1 MKNTAVSTVAL
12 PARLLRG
19 DRRPRVALVGRQRTG
34 KSSLFLVGRY
44 RDLLRKAESGEWRY
58 LQHHVELDTRV
69 WDAFTHLPI

>member
-34 KSSLFLVGRY
+34 KSSLFLV
-44 RDLLRKAESGEWRY
+44 ASSASP
-58 LQHHVELDTRV
+58 QHRRV
-69 WDAFTHLPI
+69 AA